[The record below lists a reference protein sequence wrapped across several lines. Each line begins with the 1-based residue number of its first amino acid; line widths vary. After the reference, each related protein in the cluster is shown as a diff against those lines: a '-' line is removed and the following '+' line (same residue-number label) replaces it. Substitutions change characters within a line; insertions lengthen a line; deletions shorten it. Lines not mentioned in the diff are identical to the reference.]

1 MQIIDR
7 LAGDWKIVK
16 SENTTEY
23 YKSIGVNSILARVVS
38 ALSADIKIIKNS
50 DGFTQIS
57 TTNGVIRKSVEQKF
71 RNETNFI
78 KKNI

>member
-38 ALSADIKIIKNS
+38 ALSADIEIIKNS